1 MDKCKPAETPI
12 ALDTKLTKNDDGPA
26 VNATLYKKW

>member
-12 ALDTKLTKNDDGPA
+12 SLGTKLTNNDDGPA
-26 VNATLYKKW
+26 TNSTLYN